1 MTLQNLI
8 TKFSEHGFSDVW
20 IAKELSTKDDPIP
33 ASIVN
38 RWRHG
43 KHKTTTYYR
52 HTRILDLH
60 DKVFEN
66 K

>member
-1 MTLQNLI
+1 MKLQNLI
-8 TKFSEHGFSDVW
+8 TKLSEHGFSDVW
-20 IAKELSTKDDPIP
+20 IARELSIIEDPVA

-52 HTRILDLH
+52 HKRILDLH
-60 DKVFEN
+60 EKVFES